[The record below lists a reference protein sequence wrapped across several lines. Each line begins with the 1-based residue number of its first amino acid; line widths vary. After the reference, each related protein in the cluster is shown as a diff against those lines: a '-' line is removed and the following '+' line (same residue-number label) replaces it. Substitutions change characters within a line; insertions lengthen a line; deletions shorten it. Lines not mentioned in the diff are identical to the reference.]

1 MEKINP
7 FIFRAY
13 DIRGLYP
20 EELNEKVAFKIA
32 KAFLTL
38 FPKIKKVVIARDPR
52 LSSPFL
58 FRAIKEAILEEGK
71 DVIDIG
77 IAPDSLFF
85 FTILKEKAGGGIM
98 ISGSHNPKEYNGLCL
113 VKRNKNDIEEV
124 IEEEIEKIKN
134 LVLKEK
140 IKINSNKKKKG
151 KLFKKNYLKEYI
163 EFVIK
168 RIFLERPLKI
178 IIDSGNGS
186 CNFIPEKIFKKLK
199 CKVKTLYGE
208 FDGNF
213 PHHFP
218 NPYDEKNLIDLKKAV
233 IKEKADLG
241 FAFDSDGDRVTP
253 IDDKGRVISGDDC
266 LLMLAREEI
275 KKKKGPVI
283 HCERV
288 SLSFLEEMKKN
299 GIKTFFSVSHHAA
312 VIKKIKEKK
321 AVFGGEITYHF
332 FFPLSFYLVDDA
344 IFASLKIAEIASKHF
359 PLSKYVDSL
368 PRYFSSKE
376 YFIKV
381 KEEEKFK
388 IIERIKKILRK
399 KKVKFVAVDGA
410 RIIYERGWALF
421 RASNTE
427 SCIKLRFEGKTK
439 DDLLEIKKEALQLLK
454 EAKLNISKKELE
466 I

>member
-1 MEKINP
+1 MKKINP

-13 DIRGLYP
+13 DIRGVYP
-20 EELNEKVAFKIA
+20 KELNEEVVSKIA
-32 KAFLTL
+32 KAFLIL
-38 FPKIKKVVIARDPR
+38 FPKIKKVVISRDPR

-58 FRAIKEAILEEGK
+58 FKAIKKAILEEGK

-85 FTILKEKAGGGIM
+85 FSILKEKAGGGIM

-113 VKRNKNDIEEV
+113 CKREGKEIKEV
-124 IEEEIEKIKN
+124 IKKELEKIKEI
-134 LVLKEK
+134 VLKEK
-140 IKINSNKKKKG
+140 FPKEKKKRKG
-151 KLFKKNYLKEYI
+151 KFLKKNYQKEYI
-163 EFVIK
+163 DFVTQKISLK
-168 RIFLERPLKI
+168 RPLKVL
-178 IIDSGNGS
+178 IDSGNGS

-213 PHHFP
+213 PHHLP
-218 NPYDEKNLIDLKKAV
+218 NPYDEKNLKDLKRAV

-253 IDDKGRVISGDDC
+253 IDDKGRVVSGDDC

-275 KKKKGPVI
+275 KKKKGPIV
-283 HCERV
+283 HCARA
-288 SLSFLEEMKKN
+288 SLAFLEEMKKR

-312 VIKKIKEKK
+312 VIEKIKQKK

-332 FFPLSFYLVDDA
+332 LFPKEFYLVDDA
-344 IFASLKIAEIASKHF
+344 IFASLKIAEIASKYYPF
-359 PLSKYVDSL
+359 SEYIDSL

-381 KEEEKFK
+381 KEEEKFE
-388 IIERIKKILRK
+388 IIERIKKILKRK
-399 KKVKFVAVDGA
+399 KIKFIAVDGA
-410 RIIYERGWALF
+410 RIDYKKGWALF

-427 SCIKLRFEGKTK
+427 SYIKVRFEGKTRK
-439 DDLLEIKKEALQLLK
+439 DLLDIKKEAFKLLK
-454 EAKLNISKKELE
+454 EAKVKVSKKDLG